1 MDTTSATSRRNL
13 LASAAALAGIAPLA
27 LASQAGAEE
36 ATPAPDEE
44 TLLFVQVAESGT
56 AEPVEGEAGRYRV
69 SLVNGS
75 GQTLFFSDRPERLAG
90 LLRTSKFMQETDG
103 VAGNPNAA
111 LVLRTDGDDSGTKLA
126 VLELGDA
133 SFDPESNV
141 ITYEAR
147 LLDITSERT
156 LAPDDPSQALDSLPA
171 TFGRA
176 TLFIDPYIHPYNSGE
191 TKPVNPDIT
200 ITHPH

>member
-1 MDTTSATSRRNL
+1 MHTSSATSRRNL
-13 LASAAALAGIAPLA
+13 LASATAFAGIAPLG
-27 LASQAGAEE
+27 LANPAAAQD
-36 ATPAPDEE
+36 ATPAPEDEQ
-44 TLLFVQVAESGT
+44 LLFVQVAESG
-56 AEPVEGEAGRYRV
+56 AVEPVEGDPGRYRV

-90 LLRTSKFMQETDG
+90 ILSTSKFMQETDG
-103 VAGNPNAA
+103 VAGHPNAA
-111 LVLRTDGDDSGTKLA
+111 LAFRADGDDSELKLA

-141 ITYEAR
+141 ITYGAR

-156 LAPDDPSQALDSLPA
+156 LAPDDPSQALGSLPA
-171 TFGRA
+171 TFGQA

-191 TKPVNPDIT
+191 LKPVNGDIT
-200 ITHPH
+200 ITQNH